1 MAEDVTKDEKQV
13 KSTEPAVRE
22 YFINATV
29 LVKDEKHV
37 SFKVDTDIN
46 KSDPEFLKD
55 EAVYDP
61 NMLLFFWWTQAMAS
75 TAGLS
80 DQGRVKLASDLFDTI
95 ITTENEAVANE
106 CITEQLN
113 LPPIPDD
120 KSGQDL
126 PVVGTHFINTTIR
139 MVEGSGTS
147 TINVETDIQN
157 LEPNSDK
164 NKVLYYYWSRAVASC
179 AIALKTHAEKELL
192 ASKLCRALL
201 DSDDTLGV
209 SINDG
214 IDQ

>member
-13 KSTEPAVRE
+13 ESTEPAVRE
-22 YFINATV
+22 YFIDATV

-80 DQGRVKLASDLFDTI
+80 DQGRIKLASDLFDTI

-192 ASKLCRALL
+192 ASKLCQALL

-214 IDQ
+214 VEQ